1 MSRLFIDDEL
11 ISWEAYASTGRFSL
25 PDDGR
30 LVFLCVT
37 QPNRR
42 PRTILIPGDAVAAG
56 AAIDSVSDQRLREL
70 LARSREL
77 S

>member
-1 MSRLFIDDEL
+1 MFIDADL

-30 LVFLCVT
+30 IVFLCVT

-42 PRTILIPGDAVAAG
+42 PRTVLIPGDAVAAG
-56 AAIDSVSDQRLREL
+56 AAVDSVSDQRLREL
-70 LARSREL
+70 LAGSREL